1 MPPSQRDLTNLY
13 ISESYYRLMQTD
25 PTDDVTLL
33 DGTGSLVT
41 YLAIS
46 GTLDAQYLKGDASQI
61 TNISNTALPPGIVSS
76 STQTIGHLGGTN
88 IISGSGQRSV
98 LGLGTSDS
106 PTFHNVTLTGNLTA
120 QQIIVSSSVY
130 VVTQSFSSGSTIF
143 GDSLNDTHQ
152 FTGSVYVTGSFE
164 TVGSGIFQGTKL
176 NTETILRVKGFNTGS
191 QLAIGVSGDGN
202 YGIQNSVLNFDG
214 TDYRRHTFTANGFYF
229 NIVSGAFQQENALR
243 INGDGTTRIHE
254 IWTDNYVNAPGLENT
269 DPNGF
274 AELDWYYGGE
284 FADVIAR
291 RTGVTIDTGDNDTT
305 YTWKFDN
312 SGSLYLPFT
321 ASNNIYNSDGTVWTS
336 SYSTTAQYAENL
348 IGTGSFATT
357 GSNTFTGNQLI
368 DGNVV
373 IGGTLTA
380 QTYVISSSIV
390 NIQTMDVSGST
401 IFGDTPNDTHQ
412 FIGSVSVS
420 NGLTSSMGFYGDLTG
435 TSSWAY
441 QSNTSSY
448 IDPQFISASVAYYG
462 FAGANDVQWN
472 NILFKPANIISSSGQ
487 RSILGLGEN
496 DSPRFSTIYGT
507 NANLDGNLL
516 VGGTITARTYVI
528 SSSVVNYETINVSGS
543 TVFGDTLDD
552 THVFT
557 GSLYIT
563 GSVNSSEFIGNLTGT
578 SSWAINALTASFAQ
592 NANFDTGSF
601 ATTASNTFTGNQN
614 YANNSVIGDTTYST
628 LGGNPISLY
637 YGISKGDIANR
648 FGGIKISNYD
658 WSGGNLASKFEIYT
672 DSEAQDFST
681 RRFLV
686 DGFGNVNINAN
697 TEITGNLV
705 VTGKLTAQEFHT
717 EIVSASII
725 YESGSTKF
733 GDTLDDTHQFTG
745 SLYVTGA
752 LVIPTVQTLS
762 PTADV
767 GSVVIN
773 NNNLYIYF

>member
-1 MPPSQRDLTNLY
+1 
-13 ISESYYRLMQTD
+13 MQTD
-25 PTDDVTLL
+25 PIDDRTLI

-41 YLAIS
+41 YLSIS
-46 GTLDAQYLKGDASQI
+46 GTLDAYYLKGDASGI
-61 TNISNTALPPGIVSS
+61 TNIPNSALPSGIISS
-76 STQTIGHLGGTN
+76 STQTISNLAGTN
-88 IISGSGQRSV
+88 IISSSGQRHI
-98 LGLGTSDS
+98 LGLGTTDS
-106 PTFHNVTLTGNLTA
+106 PTFANVTLTGNLTA
-120 QQIIVSSSVY
+120 QQLIVSSSVY
-130 VVTQSFSSGSTIF
+130 VVTQSFSSGSTAF
-143 GDSLNDTHQ
+143 GDTLNDFHQ
-152 FTGSVYVTGSFE
+152 FTGSVYITSSLTTTG
-164 TVGSGIFQGTKL
+164 TGIFVGTKPSP
-176 NTETILRVKGFNTGS
+176 EYILRIKGYNTGS
-191 QLAIGVSGDGN
+191 QLAIGVSGADD
-202 YGIQNSVLNFDG
+202 YGIQNSVLNWDA
-214 TDYRRHTFTANGFYF
+214 TDYRKYTLTANGFYF
-229 NIVSGAFQQENALR
+229 NIISGAFQQENALR

-254 IWTDNYVNAPGLENT
+254 IWTDNYINAPGLENT

-274 AELDWYYGGE
+274 AELDWYDNSTGE
-284 FADVIAR
+284 FANIIAR

-321 ASNNIYNSDGTVWTS
+321 ASNNIYNSDGTVWTA

-348 IGTGSFATT
+348 IGTGPFATT

-380 QTYVISSSIV
+380 QTYVVSSSIV
-390 NIQTMDVSGST
+390 NIQTMDISGST

-412 FIGSVSVS
+412 FTGSVSIS
-420 NGLTSSMGFYGDLTG
+420 NGVTSSLGFYGDLTG
-435 TSSWAY
+435 TASLAL

-448 IDPQFISASVAYYG
+448 IDPLFISASVAYYG

-487 RSILGLGEN
+487 RSVLGLGEN
-496 DSPRFSTIYGT
+496 DSPRFSTVYAT
-507 NANLDGNLL
+507 NANLDGNLV
-516 VGGTITARTYVI
+516 VGGTITARTYII
-528 SSSVVNYETINVSGS
+528 SSSVVNYETIKVSGS
-543 TVFGDTLDD
+543 TVFGNTLDD
-552 THVFT
+552 THEFT
-557 GSLYIT
+557 GSVYIT
-563 GSVNSSEFIGNLTGT
+563 GSVTAPQFFGNLIGT
-578 SSWAINALTASFAQ
+578 SSWANYALTASFAS
-592 NANFDTGSF
+592 NANFDSGSF

-628 LGGNPISLY
+628 LGGNPINLY

-686 DGFGNVNINAN
+686 DGFGNININAN

-733 GDTLDDTHQFTG
+733 GDTLDDIHQFTG

-762 PTADV
+762 PSADV
-767 GSVVIN
+767 GSIVIN

>member
-1 MPPSQRDLTNLY
+1 LPPSQRDLTNLY

-25 PTDDVTLL
+25 PTDDITLL

-46 GTLDAQYLKGDASQI
+46 GTLDAYYLKGNASGL
-61 TNISNTALPPGIVSS
+61 TNIPSTALPPGIVSS

-88 IISGSGQRSV
+88 IVSSSGQRSV

-106 PTFHNVTLTGNLTA
+106 PIFHNVTLTGNLTA

-152 FTGSVYVTGSFE
+152 FTGSVYVSSSFE

-202 YGIQNSVLNFDG
+202 YGIQNSVLNSDG

-448 IDPQFISASVAYYG
+448 IDPLYISASVAYYG

-552 THVFT
+552 THRFT

-563 GSVNSSEFIGNLTGT
+563 GSVNSPSFIGNLTGT
-578 SSWAINALTASFAQ
+578 SSWASNAITASHALTASFAQ
-592 NANFDTGSF
+592 NANFDTSSF
-601 ATTASNTFTGNQN
+601 ARTGSNFFNGTQ
-614 YANNSVIGDTTYST
+614 V
-628 LGGNPISLY
+628 
-637 YGISKGDIANR
+637 
-648 FGGIKISNYD
+648 
-658 WSGGNLASKFEIYT
+658 
-672 DSEAQDFST
+672 
-681 RRFLV
+681 
-686 DGFGNVNINAN
+686 
-697 TEITGNLV
+697 ITGSLI
-705 VTGKLTAQEFHT
+705 VTDRITAQEFYT
-717 EIVSASII
+717 EIVSSSVL
-725 YESGSTKF
+725 YDSGSTKF
-733 GDTLDDTHQFTG
+733 GNTLDDTHQFTG

-767 GSVVIN
+767 GTIVIN
-773 NNNLYIYF
+773 SNNLYIYF